1 MEKAL
6 FHATAAKARM
16 ALCKERGA
24 CYNVPYDRAKEVKAA
39 MDYQTTAGSRDVARA
54 AIELSM
60 TQSRDEEQRWR
71 QTLRQQG
78 VIGAAAD
85 FGGDFLTGIVRIVER
100 AVVAAKRE
108 QVIGDSHLEEG
119 GVAGAAREALNQVT
133 PKALGMSVGGKIGIA
148 RSGEHVAVAVF
159 FNIGLGHLDEVCIGL
174 GHRAI

>member
-1 MEKAL
+1 
-6 FHATAAKARM
+6 
-16 ALCKERGA
+16 
-24 CYNVPYDRAKEVKAA
+24 

-108 QVIGDSHLEEG
+108 QVIGDSTWRK
-119 GVAGAAREALNQVT
+119 AAWPALR
-133 PKALGMSVGGKIGIA
+133 A
-148 RSGEHVAVAVF
+148 RRSIRSPPRRWV
-159 FNIGLGHLDEVCIGL
+159 
-174 GHRAI
+174 

>member
-1 MEKAL
+1 
-6 FHATAAKARM
+6 
-16 ALCKERGA
+16 
-24 CYNVPYDRAKEVKAA
+24 

-100 AVVAAKRE
+100 AVVAAQARA
-108 QVIGDSHLEEG
+108 GDWRFPSG
-119 GVAGAAREALNQVT
+119 GGRRGRRCA
-133 PKALGMSVGGKIGIA
+133 
-148 RSGEHVAVAVF
+148 
-159 FNIGLGHLDEVCIGL
+159 
-174 GHRAI
+174 

>member
-1 MEKAL
+1 
-6 FHATAAKARM
+6 
-16 ALCKERGA
+16 
-24 CYNVPYDRAKEVKAA
+24 

-85 FGGDFLTGIVRIVER
+85 FGGDFLTGIVR
-100 AVVAAKRE
+100 
-108 QVIGDSHLEEG
+108 VIGDSHLEEG

>member
-16 ALCKERGA
+16 ALCKKRGA
-24 CYNVPYDRAKEVKAA
+24 CYNVPYDRAKEGKAA

>member
-1 MEKAL
+1 
-6 FHATAAKARM
+6 
-16 ALCKERGA
+16 
-24 CYNVPYDRAKEVKAA
+24 

-71 QTLRQQG
+71 QTLRQRG
-78 VIGAAAD
+78 FIRRRCG
-85 FGGDFLTGIVRIVER
+85 FWRPDFLTGIVRIVER

>member
-1 MEKAL
+1 
-6 FHATAAKARM
+6 
-16 ALCKERGA
+16 
-24 CYNVPYDRAKEVKAA
+24 

-133 PKALGMSVGGKIGIA
+133 PILQHRPVRPAPRRGELRLSGAGHECGRKNRHCPLGRACGGG
-148 RSGEHVAVAVF
+148 RVF
-159 FNIGLGHLDEVCIGL
+159 
-174 GHRAI
+174 

>member
-1 MEKAL
+1 
-6 FHATAAKARM
+6 
-16 ALCKERGA
+16 
-24 CYNVPYDRAKEVKAA
+24 

-108 QVIGDSHLEEG
+108 QGDWRFPPG
-119 GVAGAAREALNQVT
+119 GRRRGRAAREALNQVT
-133 PKALGMSVGGKIGIA
+133 PKAPGHEVWAEKSALPARESMWRWPCFLISAWDIWMRCVSVWGIGPFD
-148 RSGEHVAVAVF
+148 R
-159 FNIGLGHLDEVCIGL
+159 
-174 GHRAI
+174 

>member
-1 MEKAL
+1 
-6 FHATAAKARM
+6 
-16 ALCKERGA
+16 
-24 CYNVPYDRAKEVKAA
+24 

-60 TQSRDEEQRWR
+60 TQSREEEQRWR
-71 QTLRQQG
+71 QLLRQQG
-78 VIGAAAD
+78 INAAAAD

-148 RSGEHVAVAVF
+148 RYGTHLSVCVYFGVGLVHLNEVA
-159 FNIGLGHLDEVCIGL
+159 IGL

>member
-1 MEKAL
+1 
-6 FHATAAKARM
+6 
-16 ALCKERGA
+16 
-24 CYNVPYDRAKEVKAA
+24 

-71 QTLRQQG
+71 QTLREQG

-108 QVIGDSHLEEG
+108 QG

>member
-1 MEKAL
+1 
-6 FHATAAKARM
+6 M
-16 ALCKERGA
+16 ALCKKRRA
-24 CYNVPYDRAKEVKAA
+24 CYNVPYDRAKEGTAA

-133 PKALGMSVGGKIGIA
+133 PKALGMSVGSVGFPLLARCFEGEAVRHFIA
-148 RSGEHVAVAVF
+148 IAATAAGFVCLWFLKPTQGER
-159 FNIGLGHLDEVCIGL
+159 L
-174 GHRAI
+174 

>member
-1 MEKAL
+1 
-6 FHATAAKARM
+6 
-16 ALCKERGA
+16 
-24 CYNVPYDRAKEVKAA
+24 

-60 TQSRDEEQRWR
+60 TQSRDEEQHWR

-133 PKALGMSVGGKIGIA
+133 PKHWV
-148 RSGEHVAVAVF
+148 
-159 FNIGLGHLDEVCIGL
+159 
-174 GHRAI
+174 

>member
-1 MEKAL
+1 
-6 FHATAAKARM
+6 
-16 ALCKERGA
+16 
-24 CYNVPYDRAKEVKAA
+24 

-71 QTLRQQG
+71 QTLREQG
-78 VIGAAAD
+78 VI
-85 FGGDFLTGIVRIVER
+85 
-100 AVVAAKRE
+100 
-108 QVIGDSHLEEG
+108 

>member
-1 MEKAL
+1 
-6 FHATAAKARM
+6 
-16 ALCKERGA
+16 
-24 CYNVPYDRAKEVKAA
+24 

-119 GVAGAAREALNQVT
+119 GVAGAALVPTLTDLKLFGTLVYRFPTLELAVFAAALLAVW
-133 PKALGMSVGGKIGIA
+133 LLYS
-148 RSGEHVAVAVF
+148 AVAVRY
-159 FNIGLGHLDEVCIGL
+159 L
-174 GHRAI
+174 HRQSLVERIKTVE